1 MENKTSLPLNSEA
14 PQTLPA
20 GASKSIRETLQEEI
34 ESGQLPPGNPL
45 DERGLAERFG
55 VSRTPV
61 REALHQLAAKDLVKL
76 TPRHGAMVARFSIS
90 EIRGLMEVLGELES
104 FAARLAAR
112 RVDDFSRAQLQ
123 EALQRC
129 RDAQNLGVGEYAM
142 ANISFHEVI
151 FSISRNQYLTQQL
164 RRTHR
169 LIQRYRSR
177 DFQSRAQ
184 VAKSMLDHERVT
196 QAICDGDENAAA
208 LAMAEHVP
216 SGSSGFS
223 EFLAKVPPHYFE
235 SESP

>member
-1 MENKTSLPLNSEA
+1 MEDNTSLPLNTEA
-14 PQTLPA
+14 PPTPPA
-20 GASKSIRETLQEEI
+20 GASKSIRAALQEEI
-34 ESGQLPPGNPL
+34 ESGQLPPGSPL

-61 REALHQLAAKDLVKL
+61 REALQQLAAKDLVKL
-76 TPRHGAMVARFSIS
+76 TPRHGAMVARLSIS

-112 RVDDFSRAQLQ
+112 RVDDASRAQLQ
-123 EALQRC
+123 AALQRC

-177 DFQSRAQ
+177 DFQSRTQ

-235 SESP
+235 SEAS